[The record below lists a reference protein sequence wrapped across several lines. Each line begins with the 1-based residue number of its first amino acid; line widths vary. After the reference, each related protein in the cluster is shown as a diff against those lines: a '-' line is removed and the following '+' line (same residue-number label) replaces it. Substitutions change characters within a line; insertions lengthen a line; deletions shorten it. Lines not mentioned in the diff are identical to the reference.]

1 MKQKRKISASLDEN
15 LNYYRETFKGD
26 NTVKVRT
33 PQPYGFSS
41 IRVGIVFI
49 DGLINDLIVNQNI
62 VAPVLGLSNLS
73 DLNRSDFSSL
83 PSGEDLFEMLK
94 SSILFGDDI
103 SETGDLDQLTDA
115 VLLGDTLLFCDGS
128 PSAMIIASKGWAVRS
143 VSEPDSERVITG
155 PHEGFTESIM
165 MNLSMVRR
173 RITDKALK
181 YEFYSIG
188 KKSKTVV
195 CVCYMDGL
203 ADRSILKSLRKRIKA
218 INIDCILDTEYIEE
232 IIKDGRYSLFKTTG
246 STERPDIVAAKLLE
260 GRVAMLVNGSPVAT
274 TLPYV
279 FIEYFQSG
287 DDYYC
292 DAYYA
297 SFNRL
302 LRFSGFFISLSL
314 PAIYLSLI
322 TFHQEMLPLK
332 FLMSAASSRNGMP
345 MSSFAEMLILI
356 LIFELIREGSAKIPS
371 SIGTA
376 FSIVGGIV
384 LGQASVEAHFVSLP
398 IVIIVAFTGI
408 TGLIVPQLRG
418 PVLYLRFILL
428 FLSYM
433 MGLFGYMLG
442 ILYIIFSVCS
452 IRSFSIQYT
461 SLTSRD
467 VSQTLADTFVR
478 LPWNK
483 MKKRPAVTDS
493 DDVIRQRNDKMDSNE
508 ESNER

>member
-1 MKQKRKISASLDEN
+1 MKHTGKISANLDEN
-15 LNYYRETFKGD
+15 LDYYRKTFKND
-26 NTVKVRT
+26 QTIKVRLLN
-33 PQPYGFSS
+33 PFDFPAL
-41 IRVGIVFI
+41 RAGIIFV
-49 DGLINDLIVNQNI
+49 DGLVNDLIINQNI
-62 VAPVLGLSNLS
+62 IAPI
-73 DLNRSDFSSL
+73 LNFKNMSSL
-83 PSGEDLFEMLK
+83 PDNKHSSDKISGSKLFNILK
-94 SSILFGDDI
+94 ENILFGDDI
-103 SETGDLDQLTDA
+103 TETDELEKLTDA
-115 VLLGDTLLFCDGS
+115 MLMGDTILFCEGS
-128 PSAMIIASKGWAVRS
+128 KSALIISTKGWSVRS
-143 VSEPDSERVITG
+143 VDEPDSERVITG

-165 MNLSMVRR
+165 MNLSMIRR
-173 RITDKALK
+173 RITNKSLK
-181 YEFYSIG
+181 YEFYSVG
-188 KKSKTVV
+188 VKSKTVI

-203 ADRSILKSLRKRIKA
+203 ADKSILKSLRKRIKS

-246 STERPDIVAAKLLE
+246 STERPDIVSAKLLE
-260 GRVAMLVNGSPVAT
+260 GRIALLVNGSPVAT

-302 LRFSGFFISLSL
+302 LRFAGFFISLSL

-332 FLMSAASSRNGMP
+332 FIMSAAQSRSGMP
-345 MSSFAEMLILI
+345 MSSFAEMLLLI
-356 LIFELIREGSAKIPS
+356 ITFELIREGSAKIPS

-384 LGQASVEAHFVSLP
+384 LGQASVEANFVSLP

-428 FLSYM
+428 FLSYF

-452 IRSFSIQYT
+452 LQSFSIQYT
-461 SLTSRD
+461 SLTARD
-467 VSQTLADTFVR
+467 FRQMTADTFIR
-478 LPWNK
+478 MPWNK
-483 MKKRPAVTDS
+483 MRKRPAVTDT
-493 DDVIRQRNDKMDSNE
+493 DNIIRQSSKDERDNNE
-508 ESNER
+508 S